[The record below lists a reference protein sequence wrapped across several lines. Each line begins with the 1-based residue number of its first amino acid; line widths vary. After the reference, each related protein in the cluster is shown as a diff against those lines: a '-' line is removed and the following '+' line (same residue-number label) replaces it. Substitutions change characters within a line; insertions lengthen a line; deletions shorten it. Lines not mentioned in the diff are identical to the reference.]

1 MAKEQLQKVIG
12 KNIKN
17 AGLIVD
23 HSLSFLAASL
33 DGLVDNASVE
43 IKCPPSAKI
52 LRESK
57 FSVLLFYLPILSLC
71 FQKRSQV
78 DIIFTDLAKTF
89 NTINHQVLPRSVWFW
104 KTSAIMVWIFFNEQ
118 ATMT

>member
-43 IKCPPSAKI
+43 IKCPPSAKSMSPKDGI
-52 LRESK
+52 STK
-57 FSVLLFYLPILSLC
+57 KIKC
-71 FQKRSQV
+71 
-78 DIIFTDLAKTF
+78 
-89 NTINHQVLPRSVWFW
+89 
-104 KTSAIMVWIFFNEQ
+104 
-118 ATMT
+118 